1 MRTRR
6 IRLVAIALC
15 ALGAGG
21 FGAAARS
28 AAPSPARVE
37 VDAVD
42 DAYVMPSLVKGG
54 VVAMRFR
61 NRGKELHEFA
71 FGRIDKGHTF
81 AEAVQAFDQGT
92 EAAWF
97 HDLGGPGLLTPGAEI
112 TITRTLPAGTYF
124 FIDAVP
130 NTKGVPHYKLGM
142 ARSFTI
148 AGNSGAELPKATA
161 VITAE
166 KTRFA
171 VPQLR
176 AGLQTIELRNRAGS
190 GRGFQL
196 VTLNHGKTEADAKRW
211 AHSIE
216 STGKLPPGPM
226 AMTFLG
232 AMQTIP
238 NDTSVYLTV
247 NLQAGRR
254 YHLSDDESGIK
265 ADFTPR

>member
-1 MRTRR
+1 MRAGM
-6 IRLVAIALC
+6 LVLAFGLSAL
-15 ALGAGG
+15 AAGG
-21 FGAAARS
+21 YGTVARS
-28 AAPSPARVE
+28 AAPPPAPLE

-42 DAYVMPSLVKGG
+42 YEYVMPSVAKGG

-71 FGRIDKGHTF
+71 FGRIDKGHTLVQ
-81 AEAVQAFDQGT
+81 AVRAFDQHK
-92 EAAWF
+92 EAPWI

-112 TITRTLPAGTYF
+112 RITRKLRPGAYF

-142 ARSFTI
+142 ARSLTI
-148 AGNSGAELPKATA
+148 AGDSGAQLPKADA

-166 KTRFA
+166 KKRFA
-171 VPQLR
+171 VPQLYG
-176 AGLQTIELRNRAGS
+176 GLQTIELRNRAGS

-196 VTLNHGKTEADAKRW
+196 VTLNPGKTTAEAKRW
-211 AHSIE
+211 ANSIDA
-216 STGKLPPGPM
+216 TGKLPSGPTP
-226 AMTFLG
+226 MTFLG

-238 NDTSVYLTV
+238 SGTSVYLTI

-254 YHLSDDESGIK
+254 YHLSDDESGVK